1 MERGRLTFNLQV
13 NMGLWAY
20 LDVTWS
26 IFPFGNVCAFV
37 NKQADKVNGDKQEK
51 QNWVSKKIA
60 NFATCYFKR

>member
-1 MERGRLTFNLQV
+1 MGLWTCNMEHGRLTFN
-13 NMGLWAY
+13 

-37 NKQADKVNGDKQEK
+37 NKLADKVNGDKQEK

-60 NFATCYFKR
+60 NFATCYFKK